1 MSLPGQDLTRKEALP
16 MPEISPLHYHILLE
30 PDLPAFRFSG
40 QTTVYLKP
48 SVPVGEIVL
57 NICDLAVWKVEWIS
71 QGGLLACPF
80 QVDPEKEI
88 LRVFL
93 AECAG
98 EEIELRIVYEGVIND
113 RMAGLYRSSYRTEK
127 GIRWIA
133 VSQFQESDARRVFP
147 CLDHPAQK
155 ATFDV
160 ELKIDEGLEAL
171 SNGAIQSIEP
181 LSDGRKRVCFET
193 TPRMSTYLLFIG
205 VGRFERL
212 QDQQDPRVNAVTVP
226 GMSAFA
232 KFGLEFGKNA
242 LRYCESYFGIPYPLS
257 KLDLIAVPDFAFG
270 AMENW
275 GAITFRENLL
285 LRYPD
290 STSKSGLER
299 ICEVTAHEIVHQW
312 FGNLVTPEDWRY
324 LWLNESF
331 ATFFAYAVVDEL
343 HPGWKIWDR
352 FIGGQTA
359 EALERD
365 GLKETFAIEIPG
377 GEHVV
382 INSSTAPI
390 IYSKGGSVL
399 RQILGF
405 IGPDAFQKG
414 LNRYL
419 NSHAYGS
426 TASRDLW
433 EALEAAADQPITR
446 MMRDWIGQPG
456 HPFVE
461 VHRRGNILRLHQGRF
476 SYLEGA
482 PDATWL
488 LPVNIRLF
496 GPGEAETTIQV
507 VMEGADLSVPI
518 DEGVQAYKINEGQS
532 GFYRVQYRDEEN
544 LVRLGLH
551 IRDQRLSATDRW
563 GLASDLEALLRAGR
577 IDLDRYLRFLE
588 YYKDEDRLLPAA
600 QVIQSLH
607 RLFIVAPASCQEQI
621 RKTACPFLQRLLA
634 DIGYAPAAEE
644 THSRTI
650 LREHCLWPAAV
661 MGLQE
666 VENFGK
672 KRFKEVEAG
681 QRIDPDIFKSL
692 LQLGAWTWGSR
703 ALSWFMARL
712 SATGSEHERMTIATA
727 MGSFREKKAVDAA
740 LQAVL
745 DTIPDRNKFIPVV
758 AMASNPDA
766 IAHLWPW
773 YTENLPAIM
782 AYPPST
788 GAMKMGIP
796 AIDLPYPRV
805 RDCLQYIQQ
814 QPGYLL
820 LFAAHDH
827 KIPFASRRRQLH
839 FLLEDWQYSFSSC
852 LWRESNFLSPAI
864 S

>member
-1 MSLPGQDLTRKEALP
+1 
-16 MPEISPLHYHILLE
+16 MPEIVPLHYHILLE
-30 PDLPAFRFSG
+30 PDLSTFRFSG
-40 QTTVYLKP
+40 QTTVHLKP
-48 SVPVGEIVL
+48 SVPAGEIVL
-57 NICDLAVWKVEWIS
+57 NICDLAVWKTEWIRQS
-71 QGGLLACPF
+71 GTLACPF
-80 QVDPEKEI
+80 QVDPEKET

-93 AECAG
+93 AECTG
-98 EEIELRIVYEGVIND
+98 EEIDLRIVYEGVIND
-113 RMAGLYRSSYRTEK
+113 RMAGLYRSSYRTEN

-133 VSQFQESDARRVFP
+133 VSQLQESDARRVFP

-160 ELKIDEGLEAL
+160 ELKIDKGLVAV
-171 SNGAIQSIEP
+171 SNGAIQSIDP
-181 LSDGRKRVCFET
+181 LSDGRKSVCFET

-205 VGRFERL
+205 VGRFETI
-212 QDQQDPRVNAVTVP
+212 QDPEDPRVKAITVP

-232 KFGLEFGKNA
+232 EFGLEFGKNA
-242 LRYCESYFGIPYPLS
+242 LRYCERYFGIPYPLS

-285 LRYPD
+285 LRYPE

-331 ATFFAYAVVDEL
+331 ATFFAYGVVDEL

-414 LNRYL
+414 LTRYL

-433 EALEAAADQPITR
+433 EALEAECDQPITR
-446 MMRDWIGQPG
+446 MMKDWIGQPG
-456 HPFVE
+456 HPLVE
-461 VHRRGNILRLHQGRF
+461 VHRRGNTLRLHQGRF

-488 LPVNIRLF
+488 VPVNIRLF
-496 GPGEAETTIQV
+496 GAGEEETTLQV
-507 VMEGADLSVPI
+507 VMKDADLSVPI
-518 DEGVQAYKINEGQS
+518 DDGVQAYKINEGQS

-551 IRDQRLSATDRW
+551 IRDKRLSAADRW

-607 RLFIVAPASCQEQI
+607 RLFIVAPASCKEQI
-621 RKTACPFLQRLLA
+621 QKTACPFLHRLLT

-644 THSRTI
+644 PHSRTI

-666 VENFGK
+666 AEDFGK

-681 QRIDPDIFKSL
+681 QRVDPDIFKSV
-692 LQLGAWTWGSR
+692 LQLGAWTWGTR

-712 SATGSEHERMTIATA
+712 SATGSEHERMTIAMA

-745 DTIPDRNKFIPVV
+745 DIIPDRNKFIPVV

-773 YTENLPAIM
+773 YTENLPAIEHFHPM
-782 AYPPST
+782 LYERVVA
-788 GAMKMGIP
+788 ALIP
-796 AIDLPYPRV
+796 TCGLILEKEVKSFFENYLKKHSLAADAIRMSLEK
-805 RDCLQYIQQ
+805 LEIN
-814 QPGYLL
+814 LAL
-820 LFAAHDH
+820 
-827 KIPFASRRRQLH
+827 RRRMEARKGH
-839 FLLEDWQYSFSSC
+839 S
-852 LWRESNFLSPAI
+852 A
-864 S
+864 